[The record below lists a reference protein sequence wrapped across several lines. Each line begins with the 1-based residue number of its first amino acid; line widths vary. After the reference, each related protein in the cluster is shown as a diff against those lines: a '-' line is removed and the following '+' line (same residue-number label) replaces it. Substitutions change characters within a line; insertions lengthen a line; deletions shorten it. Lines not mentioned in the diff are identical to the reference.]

1 MDKGKTSLWLGGNLP
16 KVASTLKEAV
26 MERKG
31 IVFLTGDTG
40 TGKSTIIKM
49 ITDILQDQFI
59 IATLSNP
66 ELTGLDYFNVLSV
79 ALNSTKALT
88 ARVHFWFI

>member
-1 MDKGKTSLWLGGNLP
+1 MYLDYYNITGNPFDTDKGKTSLWLGGNLP
-16 KVASTLKEAV
+16 KVAATLKKAI

-40 TGKSTIIKM
+40 TGKSTLFKM

-59 IATLSNP
+59 IATLPNP
-66 ELTGLDYFNVLSV
+66 NSPVLI
-79 ALNSTKALT
+79 
-88 ARVHFWFI
+88 F